1 MLPRGK
7 QERKTLDNM
16 AIVTVNI
23 NGQEFPCLPTMGALL
38 RFKRQT
44 GREIT
49 EMDNSLE
56 DLCTYLWCCV
66 TSAARREGKPFDMSL
81 IDFADSITPEI
92 LIQWASGVAQPKDTD
107 DGKST
112 GEKDEKKTTP

>member
-1 MLPRGK
+1 
-7 QERKTLDNM
+7 M
-16 AIVTVNI
+16 AIVTINI

-49 EMDNSLE
+49 EINNSLE

-66 TSAARREGKPFDMSL
+66 ASAARREGKPFDMSL

-92 LIQWASGVAQPKDTD
+92 LTQWASGVAQSGETDIDRPTEPK
-107 DGKST
+107 G
-112 GEKDEKKTTP
+112 EKKTTP